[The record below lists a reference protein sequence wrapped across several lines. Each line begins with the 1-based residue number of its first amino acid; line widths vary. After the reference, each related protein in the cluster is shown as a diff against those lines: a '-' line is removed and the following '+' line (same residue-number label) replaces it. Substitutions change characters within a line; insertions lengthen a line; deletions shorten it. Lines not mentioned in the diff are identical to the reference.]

1 MLVDHALSI
10 PFELV
15 YPDAPAWPIR
25 LVPIAINT
33 VQYPLPSP
41 KRCLALGRAVAKALR
56 SWTGRTGSGG
66 GHGRPFA
73 PARRPARRVHEP
85 DYDRFCLDPP
95 RGRSRCADAPFGRGR
110 GRTGGT
116 QGVEILNWIAAR
128 GRWATVR

>member
-56 SWTGRTGSGG
+56 SWTGRNGFWWWARAAFRTSSMARAPGS
-66 GHGRPFA
+66 
-73 PARRPARRVHEP
+73 
-85 DYDRFCLDPP
+85 
-95 RGRSRCADAPFGRGR
+95 
-110 GRTGGT
+110 
-116 QGVEILNWIAAR
+116 
-128 GRWATVR
+128 